1 MTNFRGKNKTPSR
14 NSRKGFTFILVVPSG
29 FEPEQ
34 AEPKSAVL
42 PLHHG
47 TGKSAGKC
55 IKKIYPKKYIV
66 QEWLVPTGI
75 TASGS

>member
-1 MTNFRGKNKTPSR
+1 MTC
-14 NSRKGFTFILVVPSG
+14 KGLFLSVVPSG

-55 IKKIYPKKYIV
+55 IKKICPKKYIV
-66 QEWLVPTGI
+66 GKGLLQLEVPTGI
-75 TASGS
+75 QKTHQDFHSDS

>member
-1 MTNFRGKNKTPSR
+1 M
-14 NSRKGFTFILVVPSG
+14 VVPSG

-66 QEWLVPTGI
+66 QEWLVPTAI
-75 TASGS
+75 TASGSYFLRLCSNLPAKIRHNF